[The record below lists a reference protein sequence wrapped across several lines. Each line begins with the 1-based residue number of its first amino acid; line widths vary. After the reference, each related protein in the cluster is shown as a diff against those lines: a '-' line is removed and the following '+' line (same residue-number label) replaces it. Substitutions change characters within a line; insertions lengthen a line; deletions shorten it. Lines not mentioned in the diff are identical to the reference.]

1 MRAISGKDLIATERL
16 RQIAVDGWTQS
27 HDDMHGAD
35 NLEMAALCYRD
46 AKNADCDLPAQWP
59 WVREYWKP
67 KSRQRNLVRAGA
79 LYQAAADAAARV
91 GDYKKR
97 DDLMGH
103 VESCAILLDSIPQE
117 I

>member
-1 MRAISGKDLIATERL
+1 MRAITGKALIAAERQ
-16 RQIAVDGWTQS
+16 RQIEVEGWTQS

-46 AKNADCDLPAQWP
+46 AINADSKLPAQWP
-59 WVREYWKP
+59 WVREYWRP
-67 KSRQRNLVRAGA
+67 KGRQRNLERAGA

-97 DDLMGH
+97 KNLLGH
-103 VESCAILLDSIPQE
+103 VDSCAILLDSI
-117 I
+117 IG

>member
-1 MRAISGKDLIATERL
+1 MKTITGKALIAAERQ
-16 RQIAVDGWTQS
+16 RQIEVEGWTPS

-46 AKNADCDLPAQWP
+46 ANNADSELPAQWP

-67 KSRQRNLVRAGA
+67 KGRQRNLERAGA

-97 DDLMGH
+97 DNLLGH
-103 VESCAILLDSIPQE
+103 VVSCTILLDSI
-117 I
+117 IG